1 MVNRPAEAAGCDG
14 ENCRLR
20 RGKRQARFFIL
31 LFLLDFIMVSGVAR
45 GLLGVAGWARD
56 KSRSA
61 GELMDFAPEP
71 VLDAFTPPPTRAAPR
86 APAADDNGQTFGDHL
101 DAVTE
106 PPRERPAPA
115 QQQQQTEAKDET
127 PRVEAKASASEGEE
141 TPDHD
146 ETIDPDVALLGG
158 PLPPAPPPMAA
169 PVAVQ
174 IVASQT
180 EQAPA
185 QAQPQDSDLAAAPMS
200 APQAPA
206 PSEPAQDATAAQP
219 ADRSAPAGKSEA
231 AADAPAQQ
239 QAQQTAPPTQ
249 TAQAAQA
256 PVTVPQIPVA
266 QTAPIAIEELPQA
279 LQQAI
284 AATIAPA
291 PQAAAQ
297 PTAAPRVSKDA
308 KQQVDAKTA
317 SVDGE
322 PKGDANANVKAPAAK
337 ASTESAFKVEIAPA
351 VQTQSG
357 AADTSQLSQP
367 NTIAATTS
375 QASTH
380 VQHAA
385 TDAGAQRAAPVAAQV
400 GREIVRRFSGGATN
414 FELRL
419 DPADLGRVE
428 VRMEVSRDNRVTAV
442 ITADNPQALT
452 ELARNA
458 RDLEQQLQSAGLQLS
473 DNGLSFDLRQG
484 AQGGDSEGQ
493 RNSDAR
499 GENNAAAAQQEQQTT
514 PVARPIGYERW
525 RGVRV
530 DVMV

>member
-1 MVNRPAEAAGCDG
+1 M
-14 ENCRLR
+14 L
-20 RGKRQARFFIL
+20 FFLI
-31 LFLLDFIMVSGVAR
+31 FIMVSGVAR
-45 GLLGVAGWARD
+45 GLLRVAGWARE

-61 GELMDFAPEP
+61 GDLMDFAPEP
-71 VLDAFTPPPTRAAPR
+71 VLDAFTPPPTRVAPR
-86 APAADDNGQTFGDHL
+86 APVADDNGQTFGDHL
-101 DAVTE
+101 DAVNE
-106 PPRERPAPA
+106 PPARERPAPA
-115 QQQQQTEAKDET
+115 QQPQQTDAKDEA
-127 PRVEAKASASEGEE
+127 PRVEAKASTGDGEE

-146 ETIDPDVALLGG
+146 DTIDADVALLGG

-169 PVAVQ
+169 PVVVQ
-174 IVASQT
+174 IVASQA
-180 EQAPA
+180 EPAPA
-185 QAQPQDSDLAAAPMS
+185 QAQPQDADLAAAPVS

-206 PSEPAQDATAAQP
+206 PEPTAPEQDATPAQAADQ
-219 ADRSAPAGKSEA
+219 SAPRAGKTEA
-231 AADAPAQQ
+231 TADASAQQPAQQ
-239 QAQQTAPPTQ
+239 SAPQTQ
-249 TAQAAQA
+249 TAQTPA
-256 PVTVPQIPVA
+256 TIPQIPVE
-266 QTAPIAIEELPQA
+266 QTAPTTVGELPEV

-284 AATIAPA
+284 AATAPPA
-291 PQAAAQ
+291 PQATAQ
-297 PTAAPRVSKDA
+297 PTTAPRPTKDA
-308 KQQVDAKTA
+308 KQQVEAKA
-317 SVDGE
+317 AAVDGA
-322 PKGDANANVKAPAAK
+322 PKSDANVNVKAPAAK
-337 ASTESAFKVEIAPA
+337 ASNEGAVKVDTASVLQSQTSAP
-351 VQTQSG
+351 
-357 AADTSQLSQP
+357 DTSQLAQT
-367 NTIAATTS
+367 NTIATTTS

-380 VQHAA
+380 VQHAS

-400 GREIVRRFSGGATN
+400 SREIVRRFSGGNTN

-484 AQGGDSEGQ
+484 AQGGENDGQ
-493 RNSDAR
+493 RNSSGR
-499 GENNAAAAQQEQQTT
+499 GETNAAAAPQEQQTA